1 MPIEP
6 ARPADPAEASPDRDA
21 LTRRERYFFD
31 LYRVFEAAA
40 LTALTVSPLA
50 DRLVTFASPVAARSG
65 ALAYFTGALLIFA
78 ASRLLAAHARPLVL
92 LGLLVDVLAAVTAL
106 IAIDGFENQI
116 ATLLLVNV
124 SCGALLLP
132 ARVALPF
139 ALLAGLAVTAAFG
152 LTGVG
157 DASVAAWTSGA
168 LFALTY
174 FAAAVLCALMRRN
187 VSESQRL
194 VEQREIDLANLTQL
208 NDLIIRRMRTGVI
221 VVDSANQVHRINES
235 AWHLLGNPS
244 PNRRE
249 LGDIAPELSRR
260 LYHWRTSGRSESAP
274 VALSEG
280 VPEVIP
286 RFVKL
291 AQGDEQNVLIFLD
304 DISLLSRQAEQL
316 TLSSLGRLSA
326 SIAHEVRNPLTA
338 ISYSAQLLAES
349 EDLPEPDQ
357 RLVDIIRLQCSRM
370 NAIVENIL
378 QLSRRERS
386 RPEQLDLGQWAQS
399 FVDEYRSMQ
408 PLGQDDLR
416 AIANVRAVTSL
427 ADPSHLQQIVWNLV
441 QNALRYGRLPHEP
454 ARVSVVA
461 RRLEGGQPVL
471 EVVDR
476 GPGIPKRVADQIF
489 DPFFTTHEHGT
500 GLGLYIA
507 RQLCEA
513 NQATLEYVPVAGG
526 GSCFRIVLPNATAMT
541 TPVPASRARAP
552 SA

>member
-1 MPIEP
+1 MATELNRPSGDAAIAEP
-6 ARPADPAEASPDRDA
+6 DLLSQ
-21 LTRRERYFFD
+21 RERFFFD
-31 LYRVFEAAA
+31 GYRLLEAAA
-40 LTALTVSPLA
+40 LCALTFGPLA
-50 DRLVTFASPVAARSG
+50 DRIVDLPSPLIARGAS
-65 ALAYFTGALLIFA
+65 LAY
-78 ASRLLAAHARPLVL
+78 LLAAIVIFLVGRAIKGEARAVVF
-92 LGLLVDVLAAVTAL
+92 LGLLIDVLVAITAVF
-106 IAIDGFENQI
+106 AIDGFESQI
-116 ATLLLVNV
+116 AALLLVNV

-132 ARVALPF
+132 PRLAFPF
-139 ALLAGLAVTAAFG
+139 AVLASIALIGSFGTGGGRDAWSSASLYALSYLAATVLCQIIRRSMLETRKLAV
-152 LTGVG
+152 
-157 DASVAAWTSGA
+157 
-168 LFALTY
+168 
-174 FAAAVLCALMRRN
+174 
-187 VSESQRL
+187 
-194 VEQREIDLANLTQL
+194 QREVDLANLTQM
-208 NDLIIRRMRTGVI
+208 NDLIIRRMRTGVM
-221 VVDSANQVHRINES
+221 VVDGANQVHRINES

-244 PNRRE
+244 PNRKD

-260 LYHWRTSGRSESAP
+260 LYHWRTSGKSETAP
-274 VALSEG
+274 AALAEG

-286 RFVKL
+286 RFVRL
-291 AQGDEQNVLIFLD
+291 AQSDTSPDAQHVLIFLD

-349 EDLPEPDQ
+349 EDLPEPDH

-386 RPEQLDLGQWAQS
+386 RPEAIDLNQFVTN
-399 FVDEYRSMQ
+399 FVDEFRNVQ
-408 PLGQDDLR
+408 PLEQDELR
-416 AIANVRAVTSL
+416 AVATTRGLTATI
-427 ADPSHLQQIVWNLV
+427 DPGHLQQIVWNLV

-454 ARVSVVA
+454 ARVSVIA
-461 RRLEGGQPVL
+461 RRLSDAGPTVV

-489 DPFFTTHEHGT
+489 DPFFTTNEHGT

-526 GSCFRIVLPNATAMT
+526 GSCFRVVLPA
-541 TPVPASRARAP
+541 PAPIGGAAP
-552 SA
+552 LRTRSSA